1 MDTQTSPICH
11 SDVMSKINQDG
22 FVILRNVINDDLIL
36 KTRSFAADFLECDD
50 APDIIIKAMEI
61 LESTDKS
68 AFFDFCSRM
77 SQVPPVL
84 STALNKDFIK
94 IAEEVVESKNIHLT
108 DCGFFYNKLSV
119 HRLQYKWHQEN
130 SYFPNANEVLSLW
143 YPWLHSVNKKN
154 GTMIMAKAGHKKK
167 FESAHIRVK
176 DGLTQ
181 KEISDADLS
190 TYEKVH
196 CELELGDAVL
206 FSFDA
211 PHRTGHNSTDT
222 PRSTV
227 IIRYA
232 DKIGKYASGWK
243 R

>member
-1 MDTQTSPICH
+1 MDTQTSTICH
-11 SDVMSKINQDG
+11 SEVISKINQDG
-22 FVILRNVINDDLIL
+22 FVVLRNAINNDLII

-50 APDIIIKAMEI
+50 APDVIIRAMEK

-68 AFFDFCSRM
+68 AFFDFCFRM
-77 SQVPPVL
+77 TQVPPVL
-84 STALNKDFIK
+84 STGLSKDFMK
-94 IAEEVVESKNIHLT
+94 IAEEVIDSKNIHLT
-108 DCGFFYNKLSV
+108 DCGLFYNKLSV
-119 HRLQYKWHQEN
+119 RRLQYKWHQEN

-143 YPWLHSVNKKN
+143 YPWLHAVNKKN
-154 GTMIMAKAGHKKK
+154 GTMIMAKGAHNLKY
-167 FESAHIRVK
+167 ETAHIRVK

-181 KEISDADLS
+181 KEILEADLAN
-190 TYEKVH
+190 YKKVD

-206 FSFDA
+206 FSFNA

-232 DKIGKYASGWK
+232 DKIGKFASGWK
-243 R
+243 P